1 MARQTASGSGRG
13 SGQVLA
19 ASPPRGQS
27 PCGSRP
33 SESSQVSWRPVRG
46 AMMRRLSSSSN
57 SSVEA
62 RERVSVGVGS
72 SGLRVRRRSSVTV
85 SWGPPAPED
94 RVDGSRCPGEFVLQD
109 GVGAGAGLAHA
120 VPGGHSRTRVDPA
133 ASDVA
138 GTVSPGERQR
148 FQ

>member
-13 SGQVLA
+13 SVRCWLLA
-19 ASPPRGQS
+19 LLGPVAVRVKP
-27 PCGSRP
+27 P
-33 SESSQVSWRPVRG
+33 SESSQVSWRLVRG

-85 SWGPPAPED
+85 SLGSPPAED